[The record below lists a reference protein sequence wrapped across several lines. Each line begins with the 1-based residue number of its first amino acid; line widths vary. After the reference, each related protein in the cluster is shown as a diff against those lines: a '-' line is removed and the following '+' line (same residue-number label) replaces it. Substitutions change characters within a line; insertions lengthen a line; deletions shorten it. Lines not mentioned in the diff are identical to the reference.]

1 MSISEKITQ
10 YRKMRG
16 LTQETLGE
24 ALGITAQAISKW
36 EVGSTMPDIFLLPR
50 LCELLDVPPD
60 VLLEIPQ
67 DLSVRYLMK
76 TVSALG
82 REHYSEHR
90 GVDMTSL
97 LLDIVG
103 RTIGNDGHNYDGNN
117 LHIGDEFIRLRLQR
131 RDSREGNESENE
143 CKRMDEAAFLLC
155 GTGIQTDYLAARPS
169 SLDEFLD
176 LFRNEH
182 TFAVLWE
189 TAVRESVTFAELEKK
204 TGIPTEELK
213 ASLLALLEMSVLTV
227 QVDPNGKRGYVRD
240 HGFAAMMMVLAAAD
254 ACACLGGPG
263 INAVWSN

>member
-36 EVGSTMPDIFLLPR
+36 EIGSTMPDISLLPR

-131 RDSREGNESENE
+131 RDSSEGNESENE

-155 GTGIQTDYLAARPS
+155 GAGTD
-169 SLDEFLD
+169 EG
-176 LFRNEH
+176 
-182 TFAVLWE
+182 
-189 TAVRESVTFAELEKK
+189 VR
-204 TGIPTEELK
+204 
-213 ASLLALLEMSVLTV
+213 
-227 QVDPNGKRGYVRD
+227 
-240 HGFAAMMMVLAAAD
+240 AAD
-254 ACACLGGPG
+254 GPFFIDNQKISPILNDQSWFFAG
-263 INAVWSN
+263 FRQLLMRGRDLNRRWNIEVAYPGCEMPLSAGEGSITGPPQSVPAFLLPVFRKTVSHQLAEQA

>member
-1 MSISEKITQ
+1 
-10 YRKMRG
+10 
-16 LTQETLGE
+16 
-24 ALGITAQAISKW
+24 
-36 EVGSTMPDIFLLPR
+36 
-50 LCELLDVPPD
+50 
-60 VLLEIPQ
+60 
-67 DLSVRYLMK
+67 
-76 TVSALG
+76 
-82 REHYSEHR
+82 
-90 GVDMTSL
+90 
-97 LLDIVG
+97 
-103 RTIGNDGHNYDGNN
+103 
-117 LHIGDEFIRLRLQR
+117 
-131 RDSREGNESENE
+131 
-143 CKRMDEAAFLLC
+143 MDEAAFLLC

-182 TFAVLWE
+182 TFAVLRE

-204 TGIPTEELK
+204 TGIPSEELK